1 MKKVI
6 SLVLSVFMVISLI
19 YTGMAIPVTAD
30 AVQKVLSEEFE
41 GYERAWVSDFQN
53 GNGVTASVPSTP
65 GGMLIDDS
73 NKFTFRA
80 YKQPIVNSSYS
91 QEAADTYS
99 LNKKYFDF
107 DINKNGSTSDP
118 SSIFLFERR
127 HWYDGLMIYWDSAD
141 NLKITQRYT
150 NASGNAA
157 NGITKT
163 FNLVDY
169 GTTTNTEFFNLKIR
183 ADFSANASDSSK
195 RDAVI
200 QIWINNIY
208 ADEFDLEATDM
219 RNGLAIRRAGSV
231 SWSLR
236 EPKYV
241 DTELDGYERV
251 DLYDFGDTYYK
262 NTLGSDGILNM
273 NTADICDS
281 YRTDFDKTYLDI
293 DINYGA
299 TGRAFHYQA
308 TSTNYRTC
316 FYMFFNTASNFR
328 LGAYINESS
337 ATTGTECNMS
347 ASEYGIS
354 PTEYFNLKIRT
365 DITATSETV
374 DTVLVQLWLNNQFAC
389 ETTYTLTYNDSGVHK
404 KNRIK
409 NFSGPISL
417 RSSSDID
424 EVLSGYNRIT
434 ADDFYSIDGTSLSS
448 SGRSF
453 PARIAGEYKKDA
465 DDLKRSYF
473 DFDIKMPNG
482 VNPFMVWPSKNKT
495 DTSFYGDG
503 EQIRFYLDGT
513 TLKMMKVHG
522 GGNGGT
528 ENFGDISAEPYN
540 YSSDEFCNFKIRT
553 NYYGGNSIGLLIWV
567 NDNFLAK
574 VQITTYDAD
583 IMEDMTCAG
592 FGGDTSKGQ
601 IVYVRTPDIEPGL
614 GDTKPVFDSEEHI
627 KTVNFSDSVS
637 NGSLMNFDYYIEE
650 LSVPVVTEYTVN
662 GSYISANSS
671 TVIALASVVE
681 EEYFFG
687 VCLTKNSGW
696 NISLFDNNLDI
707 IYNYGTSQNY
717 PDTGNKSP
725 GNSDYTLTVKT
736 ENGAISFWI
745 NDSLVLKNYKEY
757 RYGNCTP
764 KVAVYSNASSVTL
777 QIETWCEIDNYN
789 LLGDFVP
796 DLTIDILDLVRAE
809 QVSENIEGLPKIGRY
824 VKAFNNEGIVGSDE
838 LLLMTQYILGIVNTL
853 ESN

>member
-6 SLVLSVFMVISLI
+6 SLVLSVVMVISLI

-30 AVQKVLSEEFE
+30 AVQKVLSEELE

-53 GNGVTASVPSTP
+53 GNGVTAPVPSTP

-107 DINKNGSTSDP
+107 DINKNGSTSDA

-241 DTELDGYERV
+241 DAETSGYRRV
-251 DLYDFGDTYYK
+251 DLYDYATPNG
-262 NTLGSDGILNM
+262 GSNIGADGIVNFA
-273 NTADICDS
+273 NNDAATS
-281 YRTDFDKTYLDI
+281 YITDFDKTYLDV
-293 DINYGA
+293 DVKFKD
-299 TGRAFHYQA
+299 TGRFQYQA
-308 TSTNYRTC
+308 FAKYLAC
-316 FYMFFNTASNFR
+316 FDMSFVNDSQFR
-328 LGAYINESS
+328 LLAYTDYANNKLTQSLVTVTPS
-337 ATTGTECNMS
+337 D
-347 ASEYGIS
+347 YGIS
-354 PTEYFNLKIRT
+354 KSEYFNIKLRT
-365 DITATSETV
+365 DIVNNGTTDSVSVQFWIKDILVYE
-374 DTVLVQLWLNNQFAC
+374 DTVTFNYG
-389 ETTYTLTYNDSGVHK
+389 EGEHSKSKIITTSPKDV
-404 KNRIK
+404 
-409 NFSGPISL
+409 
-417 RSSSDID
+417 RSAADVD
-424 EVLSGYNRIT
+424 DVVSGYNRIT

-528 ENFGDISAEPYN
+528 VNFGDISAEPYN

-601 IVYVRTPDIEPGL
+601 IVYVRTPDIEPCL

-637 NGSLMNFDYYIEE
+637 NGSLMNFDYYIED
-650 LSVPVVTEYTVN
+650 LSAPVVTEYTVN

-671 TVIALASVVE
+671 TVIALASVGE

-687 VCLTKNSGW
+687 VCLTKSSGW

-725 GNSDYTLTVKT
+725 GISDYKLTVKT

>member
-6 SLVLSVFMVISLI
+6 SLVLSVVMVISLI

-107 DINKNGSTSDP
+107 DINKNGSTSDA

-183 ADFSANASDSSK
+183 ADFSANAFDSSK

-251 DLYDFGDTYYK
+251 DLYDYGTS
-262 NTLGSDGILNM
+262 NGGSNIGADGIVNFA
-273 NTADICDS
+273 NNDAATS
-281 YRTDFDKTYLDI
+281 YITDFDKTYLDV
-293 DINYGA
+293 DVKFKD
-299 TGRAFHYQA
+299 TGRFQYQA
-308 TSTNYRTC
+308 FAKYLAC
-316 FYMFFNTASNFR
+316 FDMSFVNDSQFR
-328 LGAYINESS
+328 LLAYTDYANNKLTQTLVTVTPSD
-337 ATTGTECNMS
+337 
-347 ASEYGIS
+347 YGIS
-354 PTEYFNLKIRT
+354 KSEYFNIKLRT
-365 DITATSETV
+365 DIVNNGTTDSVSVQFWIKNILVYE
-374 DTVLVQLWLNNQFAC
+374 DTVTFNYG
-389 ETTYTLTYNDSGVHK
+389 EGEHSKSKIITTSPKDA
-404 KNRIK
+404 
-409 NFSGPISL
+409 
-417 RSSSDID
+417 RSAADVD

-553 NYYGGNSIGLLIWV
+553 NYYGGNSIGLLIFV

-614 GDTKPVFDSEEHI
+614 GDTKPVFDSEQHI
-627 KTVNFSDSVS
+627 KTVNFS
-637 NGSLMNFDYYIEE
+637 
-650 LSVPVVTEYTVN
+650 
-662 GSYISANSS
+662 
-671 TVIALASVVE
+671 
-681 EEYFFG
+681 
-687 VCLTKNSGW
+687 
-696 NISLFDNNLDI
+696 
-707 IYNYGTSQNY
+707 
-717 PDTGNKSP
+717 
-725 GNSDYTLTVKT
+725 
-736 ENGAISFWI
+736 
-745 NDSLVLKNYKEY
+745 
-757 RYGNCTP
+757 
-764 KVAVYSNASSVTL
+764 
-777 QIETWCEIDNYN
+777 
-789 LLGDFVP
+789 
-796 DLTIDILDLVRAE
+796 
-809 QVSENIEGLPKIGRY
+809 
-824 VKAFNNEGIVGSDE
+824 
-838 LLLMTQYILGIVNTL
+838 
-853 ESN
+853 

>member
-6 SLVLSVFMVISLI
+6 SLVLSVVMVISLI

-53 GNGVTASVPSTP
+53 GNGITASVPSTP

-107 DINKNGSTSDP
+107 DINKNGSTSDA

-241 DTELDGYERV
+241 DAETSGYRRV
-251 DLYDFGDTYYK
+251 DLYDYATPNG
-262 NTLGSDGILNM
+262 GSNIGADGIVNFA
-273 NTADICDS
+273 NNDAATS
-281 YRTDFDKTYLDI
+281 YITDFDKTYLDV
-293 DINYGA
+293 DVKFKD
-299 TGRAFHYQA
+299 TGRFQYQA
-308 TSTNYRTC
+308 FAKYLAC
-316 FYMFFNTASNFR
+316 FDMSFVNDSQFR
-328 LGAYINESS
+328 LLAYTDYANNKLTQSLVTVTPS
-337 ATTGTECNMS
+337 D
-347 ASEYGIS
+347 YGIS
-354 PTEYFNLKIRT
+354 KSEYFNIKLRT
-365 DITATSETV
+365 DIVNNGTTDSVSVQFWIKDILVYE
-374 DTVLVQLWLNNQFAC
+374 DTVTFNYG
-389 ETTYTLTYNDSGVHK
+389 EGEHSKSKIITTSPKDV
-404 KNRIK
+404 
-409 NFSGPISL
+409 
-417 RSSSDID
+417 RSAADVD
-424 EVLSGYNRIT
+424 DVVSGYKRIT

-528 ENFGDISAEPYN
+528 ENFGDISAAPYN
-540 YSSDEFCNFKIRT
+540 YNSDEFCNFKIRT

-574 VQITTYDAD
+574 VQITTYDTD

-637 NGSLMNFDYYIEE
+637 NGSLMNFDYYIED
-650 LSVPVVTEYTVN
+650 LSAPVVTEYTVN

-681 EEYFFG
+681 EGYFFG
-687 VCLTKNSGW
+687 IYLTKNSGW
-696 NISLFDNNLDI
+696 KISLFDNNLDI
-707 IYNYGTSQNY
+707 IYNYGTPQNY

-725 GNSDYTLTVKT
+725 GTSDYKLTVKT
-736 ENGAISFWI
+736 ENGAISFSI
-745 NDSLVLKNYKEY
+745 NDALVLKNYKEY
-757 RYGNCTP
+757 LYGNCIP
-764 KVAVYSNASSVTL
+764 KVAVFSNASSVTL

-824 VKAFNNEGIVGSDE
+824 VKAFNNEGIVGSGE
-838 LLLMTQYILGIVNTL
+838 LLLMAQYILGIVNTL